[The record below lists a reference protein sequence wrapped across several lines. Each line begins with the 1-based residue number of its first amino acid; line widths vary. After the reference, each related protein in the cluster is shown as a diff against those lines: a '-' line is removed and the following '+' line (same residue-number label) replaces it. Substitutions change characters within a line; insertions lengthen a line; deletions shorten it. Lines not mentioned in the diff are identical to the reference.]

1 MKSGIEASYLGYIG
15 EAQAHGFNPGDLCR
29 QMQRRKGDQGS
40 ELLAERI
47 GYPCRSRVIGA
58 AMYQAMTD
66 SIGMRKL
73 QPLQLGSSL
82 MQGG

>member
-29 QMQRRKGDQGS
+29 QMQRRKRDQGS

-47 GYPCRSRVIGA
+47 GYPSGAVSTGA
-58 AMYQAMTD
+58 A
-66 SIGMRKL
+66 
-73 QPLQLGSSL
+73 
-82 MQGG
+82 